1 MRKPMLAHKFD
12 INRVDYTQPEG
23 YYIQPKLDGVRCLI
37 YLEQGFN
44 PNLDPGY
51 DDRDKVVAYSRNGK
65 QFMNIRHIEMALKP
79 FFKQHPD
86 VVLDGELYN
95 HKLKHDFEKII
106 SLVRKQKPTEEDRR
120 NAQHLIQFHVYDYYS
135 MDSHYESYKTRHFN
149 LVASDI
155 YNASIHYVPAYKVRK
170 HEEAL
175 NMHHDAF
182 LSNGYEGSILRDGS
196 ALYKHGRSYGLMKFK
211 DFSDAEATIVGYEI
225 GQGKRTGTL
234 GKFLMVDDD
243 GVKFGCP
250 PGKGYTYKDL
260 SNMLININDYIG
272 QRATFT
278 YFQRTQA
285 GSYRH
290 PMFKTLR
297 NYE

>member
-1 MRKPMLAHKFD
+1 MIKPMLAHKFD
-12 INRVDYTQPEG
+12 INRVDYNQPEG
-23 YYIQPKLDGVRCLI
+23 YYIQPKLDGIRCLFTAD
-37 YLEQGFN
+37 G
-44 PNLDPGY
+44 
-51 DDRDKVVAYSRNGK
+51 AYSRNNK
-65 QFMNIRHIEMALKP
+65 KFMNLKHIEMALKP
-79 FFKQHPD
+79 FFEQQPD

-95 HKLKHDFEKII
+95 HKLKNDFEKIV

-120 NAQHLIQFHVYDYYS
+120 NAQHLIQFHVYDYFS
-135 MDSHYESYKTRHFN
+135 QDSYYEKYQTRMHN
-149 LVASDI
+149 LVCSDI
-155 YNASIHYVPAYKVRK
+155 YGPCIKMVEAYKVRK
-170 HEEAL
+170 HDDSLYYHWNE
-175 NMHHDAF
+175 F

-234 GKFLMVDDD
+234 GKFLMMDDD
-243 GVKFGCP
+243 GNRFGCP
-250 PGKGYTYKDL
+250 PGKGYNYKDL
-260 SNMLININDYIG
+260 ANMLKNINKYIG

-278 YFQRTQA
+278 YFQRTNA

-290 PMFKTLR
+290 PLFKCIR